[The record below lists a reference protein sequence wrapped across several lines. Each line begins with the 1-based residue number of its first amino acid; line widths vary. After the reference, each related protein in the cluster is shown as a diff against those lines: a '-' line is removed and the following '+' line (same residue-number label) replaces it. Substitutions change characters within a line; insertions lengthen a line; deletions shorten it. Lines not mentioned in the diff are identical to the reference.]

1 MYQVINTYQ
10 TQNAEKLEALRKEA
24 AREIFRILCNYSKCL
39 QEARQDGIPSN
50 YL

>member
-10 TQNAEKLEALRKEA
+10 TENAEKLEALRKEA

-39 QEARQDGIPSN
+39 QEARQDGMPSR
-50 YL
+50 YR